1 VKVVSNSGPLM
12 ALAKVGQIHLL
23 HSLYEETSLPSAVYE
38 EAVVDGLARG
48 ESDAITI
55 QMAITRQQ
63 LRVVKV
69 DEQNLSQ
76 TVLAL
81 PIDRGERHAITLA
94 IMENADCVLL
104 DDMMARNAAQKLN
117 LKVKGTLGVLVEA
130 FRKGV
135 LSESEVDAVFDA
147 LLKRDDIW
155 IADALIHKIWGQLK
169 KGG

>member
-23 HSLYEETSLPSAVYE
+23 TSLYEEILIPSAVYE
-38 EAVVDGLARG
+38 ETVANGLARG
-48 ESDAITI
+48 ESDAISI
-55 QMAITRQQ
+55 QMAVTRQH

-69 DEQNLSQ
+69 DEQNFSEA
-76 TVLAL
+76 VLAL
-81 PIDRGERHAITLA
+81 PLDRGERHAIELA
-94 IMENADCVLL
+94 IKENAECVLL
-104 DDMMARNAAQKLN
+104 DDMMARDAAQKLN

-130 FRKGV
+130 FRKGA
-135 LSESEVDAVFDA
+135 LSASEVDTVFDA

-155 IADALIHKIWGQLK
+155 IADALIHRIWSQLK